1 MMDALPFRT
10 LLHFPCTSK
19 FTSCTRP
26 KDAMPID
33 FKCNF
38 SSLEIKRLSRRMVL
52 KFCGFNTLLLSIN
65 PVLAAPMPEM
75 KEPEVIRTLKLASGV
90 KFQEI
95 IEGEGS
101 EAQEGDTVEVNYVC
115 RRSNGYFVHS
125 TVDQF
130 SGESSPVILPLD
142 ENQIIKGLKE
152 VLIGM
157 KVGGKR
163 RALIPP
169 SVGYF
174 GPRRSLFSHAT
185 EPLIFEVQLLK
196 SWFSSSGEDQLREKP
211 SSSLLA
217 DWNSYAATSDANE
230 STNGLRSFGSLD
242 LEAAVRSANDTV
254 SGTLNKFAICFTLG
268 CGFIIGSFF
277 ALKGPKNQLAHMSS
291 KERIPF
297 TLGFIG
303 SMVGTL
309 YVSMVWHSYV
319 LSVLFSVIQVLALVY
334 YAISYFP
341 GGSAGLKFL
350 SSSLA
355 SSAMRLF
362 GR

>member
-1 MMDALPFRT
+1 MMYALPFQT
-10 LLHFPCTSK
+10 LLHFPCASK
-19 FTSCTRP
+19 FTRCTRP
-26 KDAMPID
+26 KDAMPMD
-33 FKCNF
+33 LHCKF

-90 KFQEI
+90 RFQEI
-95 IEGEGS
+95 IEGEGP

-169 SVGYF
+169 SVGYVNENLKPIPDEF
-174 GPRRSLFSHAT
+174 GPRRSLFSHAN

-196 SWFSSSGEDQLREKP
+196 
-211 SSSLLA
+211 
-217 DWNSYAATSDANE
+217 
-230 STNGLRSFGSLD
+230 
-242 LEAAVRSANDTV
+242 
-254 SGTLNKFAICFTLG
+254 
-268 CGFIIGSFF
+268 
-277 ALKGPKNQLAHMSS
+277 
-291 KERIPF
+291 
-297 TLGFIG
+297 
-303 SMVGTL
+303 
-309 YVSMVWHSYV
+309 V
-319 LSVLFSVIQVLALVY
+319 L
-334 YAISYFP
+334 
-341 GGSAGLKFL
+341 
-350 SSSLA
+350 
-355 SSAMRLF
+355 
-362 GR
+362 